1 MNEPARDL
9 HALAQRSAD
18 ADLATLIQVKE
29 AARATMCKDR
39 TAKNIVAFNA
49 ATKALE
55 NAMQHKEQ
63 EAPPTENQAPTFPTL
78 EAVRR
83 YLDEQ
88 GYVVSKSAIARH
100 KFLPGGPRPDQDG
113 TFSQK
118 EALRYAKAFD
128 LKVKSTGLR
137 KSEAAVL
144 EQSQLRD
151 ARTELVREQALL
163 ARRKREVEEGK
174 WVPKASVSHDLAA
187 RAVMLKTGLKQLATG
202 SVGEWVSLVGGDP
215 RRVPDLL
222 RLVLEGLDRVLDDYA
237 RADGVV
243 LVFDGPEEEGGPEE
257 EVENGAEETIAE
269 EAGN

>member
-1 MNEPARDL
+1 MSEPARDL

-18 ADLATLIQVKE
+18 ADLASLLKAKE
-29 AARATMCKDR
+29 TARANLAR
-39 TAKNIVAFNA
+39 ENTAKNIATFNA

-55 NAMQHKEQ
+55 NAMQHKGPE
-63 EAPPTENQAPTFPTL
+63 EAQQSPTPSGFSTL

-83 YLDEQ
+83 FLDEQ
-88 GYVVSKSAIARH
+88 GYMVSKSAIARH

-128 LKVKSTGLR
+128 LKVKATGLR

-151 ARTELVREQALL
+151 ARIDLVREQALL

-174 WVPKASVSHDLAA
+174 WVLKSSVGQGLAA
-187 RAVMLKTGLKQLATG
+187 RAVMLKTGLKQLATSG
-202 SVGEWVSLVGGDP
+202 VGEWVHLVSGDP
-215 RRVPDLL
+215 LRIPDLL
-222 RLVLEGLDRVLDDYA
+222 RMVLEGLDRVLDDYA

-243 LVFDGPEEEGGPEE
+243 LVFNGPEEEAEE
-257 EVENGAEETIAE
+257 EVVTEQETEEVGA
-269 EAGN
+269 